1 MHNKAAWPGG
11 AHEERGADPSARQAR
26 CAKGA
31 PVSAEAPDL
40 HIDGGMARL
49 TLRRPRQANRL
60 TAGDLGVLQAHLDAV
75 NDSDARVLLLS
86 GEGRYFCSGFDLAGL
101 GAIDAGARFGEL
113 ADALEAARPVTIARL
128 HGGVY
133 GGAADLAL
141 ACDFRLG
148 APACEMFVP
157 AARIGLHFY
166 AGGLRRFVNR
176 LGLPTAKQVL
186 LAGRTLEAPALLGCG
201 YLDQLLPD
209 FATLD
214 AAIDALTA
222 ELLGMAPLALLPM
235 KQHLNAIAAGRLD
248 EQRLA
253 ADIVKA
259 RDSVDL
265 VEGQAAW
272 AGKRP
277 PKFKGC

>member
-1 MHNKAAWPGG
+1 MSGQSPLLEVTDGV
-11 AHEERGADPSARQAR
+11 AR
-26 CAKGA
+26 
-31 PVSAEAPDL
+31 
-40 HIDGGMARL
+40 I

-60 TAGDLGVLQAHLDAV
+60 AVEDLDTLRGFITDVNADADV
-75 NDSDARVLLLS
+75 RVLVLA
-86 GEGRYFCSGFDLAGL
+86 GEGRHFCSGFDLGAL

-113 ADALEAARPVTIARL
+113 ADELEAARPITVARL

-148 APACEMFVP
+148 APAVEMFVP

-166 AGGLRRFVNR
+166 AGGLQRFVNR
-176 LGLPTAKQVL
+176 LGLATAKQVL
-186 LAGRTLEAPALLGCG
+186 LAGRTLDAAALLDCG
-201 YLDQLLPD
+201 YLDQLLVD
-209 FATLD
+209 VTTLD
-214 AAIDALTA
+214 AALTALTDQ
-222 ELLGMAPLALLPM
+222 LLAMAPLALLPM

-259 RDSVDL
+259 RDSDDL
-265 VEGQAAW
+265 AEGQAAW

-277 PKFKGC
+277 AKFKGC

>member
-1 MHNKAAWPGG
+1 MSGG
-11 AHEERGADPSARQAR
+11 QAPLLEVAGGVAR
-26 CAKGA
+26 
-31 PVSAEAPDL
+31 
-40 HIDGGMARL
+40 I

-60 TAGDLGVLQAHLDAV
+60 AIDDLAALRGLLDTVNADEAV
-75 NDSDARVLLLS
+75 RVLVLA
-86 GEGRYFCSGFDLAGL
+86 GEGRHFCSGFDLGAL

-113 ADALEAARPVTIARL
+113 ADALEAARPITVARL

-148 APACEMFVP
+148 APAVEMFVP

-166 AGGLRRFVNR
+166 AGGLQRFVNR
-176 LGLPTAKQVL
+176 LGLATAKQVL
-186 LAGRTLEAPALLGCG
+186 LAGRTLDAQALLGCG

-209 FATLD
+209 VPTLD
-214 AAIDALTA
+214 AALQALVD

-248 EQRLA
+248 AHGLA
-253 ADIVKA
+253 ADITRA
-259 RDSVDL
+259 RDSADL

-277 PKFKGC
+277 ACFKGG

>member
-1 MHNKAAWPGG
+1 MSGRPPQLDV
-11 AHEERGADPSARQAR
+11 ADGVAR
-26 CAKGA
+26 
-31 PVSAEAPDL
+31 
-40 HIDGGMARL
+40 I

-60 TAGDLGVLQAHLDAV
+60 ASDDLATLQGLLAEVDANATV
-75 NDSDARVLLLS
+75 RVLVLA
-86 GEGRYFCSGFDLAGL
+86 GEGRYFCSGFDLGAL

-113 ADALEAARPVTIARL
+113 ADALEAARPITIARL

-148 APACEMFVP
+148 TPAVEMFVP

-166 AGGLRRFVNR
+166 AGGLRRFVDR
-176 LGLPTAKQVL
+176 LGLAAAKQVL
-186 LAGRTLEAPALLGCG
+186 LAGRTLDAAALLGCG
-201 YLDQLLPD
+201 GLDQLLAD
-209 FATLD
+209 ADALD
-214 AAIDALTA
+214 AALAVLTA

-248 EQRLA
+248 EKRLA
-253 ADIVKA
+253 ADILKA
-259 RDSVDL
+259 RDSADL

-272 AGKRP
+272 AAKRRA
-277 PKFKGC
+277 KFKGC

>member
-1 MHNKAAWPGG
+1 MTSGL
-11 AHEERGADPSARQAR
+11 
-26 CAKGA
+26 A
-31 PVSAEAPDL
+31 PLLEV
-40 HIDGGMARL
+40 DGGVARI

-60 TAGDLGVLQAHLDAV
+60 AVEDLGTLRGFIADMNADEAV
-75 NDSDARVLLLS
+75 RVLVLA
-86 GEGRYFCSGFDLAGL
+86 GEGRHFCSGFDLGAL
-101 GAIDAGARFGEL
+101 AAIDAGARFGEM

-128 HGGVY
+128 HGGAY

-148 APACEMFVP
+148 APAVEMFVP

-166 AGGLRRFVNR
+166 AGGLRRFFDR
-176 LGLPTAKQVL
+176 LGLATAKQVL
-186 LAGRTLEAPALLGCG
+186 LAGRTLDAAALLACG

-209 FATLD
+209 VETLD
-214 AAIDALTA
+214 AALQALVD

-248 EQRLA
+248 ADRLA
-253 ADIVKA
+253 ADILRA
-259 RDSVDL
+259 RDSADL
-265 VEGQAAW
+265 AEGQAAW

-277 PKFKGC
+277 ANFKGC

>member
-1 MHNKAAWPGG
+1 MSGG
-11 AHEERGADPSARQAR
+11 QA
-26 CAKGA
+26 
-31 PVSAEAPDL
+31 PLLEM
-40 HIDGGMARL
+40 DGGVARIM
-49 TLRRPRQANRL
+49 LRRPRQANRL
-60 TAGDLGVLQAHLDAV
+60 AADDLGCLRGFIDAV
-75 NDSDARVLLLS
+75 NDAEAVRVLVLA
-86 GEGRYFCSGFDLAGL
+86 GEGRHFCSGFDLGAL

-113 ADALEAARPVTIARL
+113 ADALEAARPITIARL

-148 APACEMFVP
+148 APAVQMFVP

-166 AGGLRRFVNR
+166 AGGLQRFVNR
-176 LGLPTAKQVL
+176 LGLATAKQVL
-186 LAGRTLEAPALLGCG
+186 LAGRTLDAPALLGCG

-209 FATLD
+209 VDTLD
-214 AAIDALTA
+214 AALAALTTQ
-222 ELLGMAPLALLPM
+222 LLTMAPLALLPM

-248 EQRLA
+248 EERLA
-253 ADIVKA
+253 ADILKA
-259 RDSVDL
+259 RDSADL

-277 PKFKGC
+277 ARFKGG

>member
-1 MHNKAAWPGG
+1 VTSGQAPLLEVDAGV
-11 AHEERGADPSARQAR
+11 AR
-26 CAKGA
+26 
-31 PVSAEAPDL
+31 
-40 HIDGGMARL
+40 I

-60 TAGDLGVLQAHLDAV
+60 AVEDLGTLGRILEAV
-75 NDSDARVLLLS
+75 NADETIRVLVLT
-86 GEGRYFCSGFDLAGL
+86 GEGKHFCSGFDLGAL

-113 ADALEAARPVTIARL
+113 ADALEAARPITIARL

-148 APACEMFVP
+148 APAVEMFVP

-166 AGGLRRFVNR
+166 AGGLQRFVDR
-176 LGLPTAKQVL
+176 LGLATAKQVL
-186 LAGRTLEAPALLGCG
+186 LAGRTLDASALLGCG

-209 FATLD
+209 VETLD
-214 AAIDALTA
+214 AALAALTA

-235 KQHLNAIAAGRLD
+235 KRHLNAIAAGRLD
-248 EQRLA
+248 EKQLA
-253 ADIVKA
+253 ADILRA
-259 RDSVDL
+259 RDSADL
-265 VEGQAAW
+265 IEGQAAW

-277 PKFKGC
+277 ARFKGG

>member
-1 MHNKAAWPGG
+1 MTSGQAPLLEVEAGV
-11 AHEERGADPSARQAR
+11 AR
-26 CAKGA
+26 
-31 PVSAEAPDL
+31 
-40 HIDGGMARL
+40 I

-60 TAGDLGVLQAHLDAV
+60 AVDDLGRLRSLIDEVNGAKAV
-75 NDSDARVLLLS
+75 RVLVLA
-86 GEGRYFCSGFDLAGL
+86 GEGRHFCSGFDLSAL

-113 ADALEAARPVTIARL
+113 ADALEAARPITIARL

-166 AGGLRRFVNR
+166 AGGLQRFVNR
-176 LGLPTAKQVL
+176 LGLATAKQVL
-186 LAGRTLEAPALLGCG
+186 LAGRTLDAAALLGCG

-209 FATLD
+209 VETLD
-214 AAIDALTA
+214 AVLQALTA
-222 ELLGMAPLALLPM
+222 ELLDMAPLALLPM

-248 EQRLA
+248 EPRLA
-253 ADIVKA
+253 ADILRA
-259 RDSVDL
+259 RDSADL

-277 PKFKGC
+277 ARFKGG

>member
-1 MHNKAAWPGG
+1 MTSGL
-11 AHEERGADPSARQAR
+11 
-26 CAKGA
+26 A
-31 PVSAEAPDL
+31 PLLE
-40 HIDGGMARL
+40 IDGGVARI

-60 TAGDLGVLQAHLDAV
+60 AVEDLGTLGGLIAEVNSNEAV
-75 NDSDARVLLLS
+75 RVLVLA
-86 GEGRYFCSGFDLAGL
+86 GEGKHFCSGFDLGAL

-113 ADALEAARPVTIARL
+113 ADALEAVRPITIARL

-148 APACEMFVP
+148 APAVEMFVP

-166 AGGLRRFVNR
+166 AGGLRRFVDR
-176 LGLPTAKQVL
+176 LGLATAKQVL
-186 LAGRTLEAPALLGCG
+186 LAGRTLDADALLGCG

-209 FATLD
+209 VATLD
-214 AAIDALTA
+214 AALQALA
-222 ELLGMAPLALLPM
+222 DELLGMAPLALLPM

-248 EQRLA
+248 ADALA
-253 ADIVKA
+253 ADILKA
-259 RDSVDL
+259 RDSADL
-265 VEGQAAW
+265 MEGQAAW

-277 PKFKGC
+277 ANFKGC

>member
-1 MHNKAAWPGG
+1 MTP
-11 AHEERGADPSARQAR
+11 
-26 CAKGA
+26 
-31 PVSAEAPDL
+31 L
-40 HIDGGMARL
+40 LTIDGGVARI

-60 TAGDLGVLQAHLDAV
+60 SVDDLATLRGFIDEIDANAAV
-75 NDSDARVLLLS
+75 RVLVLA
-86 GEGRYFCSGFDLAGL
+86 GEGRHFCSGFDLGAL
-101 GAIDAGARFGEL
+101 GRVDAGARFGEL
-113 ADALEAARPVTIARL
+113 ADALEAARPITVARL

-148 APACEMFVP
+148 APAVEMFVP

-176 LGLPTAKQVL
+176 LGLATAKQVL
-186 LAGRTLEAPALLGCG
+186 LAGRTLDAPALLACG

-209 FATLD
+209 IDTLD
-214 AAIDALTA
+214 AALAALTA
-222 ELLGMAPLALLPM
+222 ELLAMAPLALLPM

-253 ADIVKA
+253 ADILTA
-259 RDSVDL
+259 RDSRDL
-265 VEGQAAW
+265 AEGQAAW
-272 AGKRP
+272 AEKRAA
-277 PKFKGC
+277 KFEGC

>member
-1 MHNKAAWPGG
+1 MSGG
-11 AHEERGADPSARQAR
+11 LAPLLEIDAGLAR
-26 CAKGA
+26 
-31 PVSAEAPDL
+31 
-40 HIDGGMARL
+40 I

-60 TAGDLGVLQAHLDAV
+60 AVDDLGALRELIEQVNANAAV
-75 NDSDARVLLLS
+75 RVLVLA
-86 GEGRYFCSGFDLAGL
+86 GEGRHFCSGFDLGAL

-113 ADALEAARPVTIARL
+113 ADALEAARPITIARL

-166 AGGLRRFVNR
+166 ASGLRRFVNR
-176 LGLPTAKQVL
+176 LGLATAKQVL
-186 LAGRTLEAPALLGCG
+186 LAGRTLDATALLDCA

-209 FATLD
+209 VATLD
-214 AAIDALTA
+214 AALAALTA
-222 ELLGMAPLALLPM
+222 ELRGMAPLALLPM

-248 EQRLA
+248 EERLA
-253 ADIVKA
+253 ADILKA
-259 RDSVDL
+259 RDSADL
-265 VEGQAAW
+265 IEGQAAW

-277 PKFKGC
+277 ARFKGG